1 MKMSTTAALVVFC
14 LGCQDSEPS
23 SPPAPSVNDAG
34 SPLDASA
41 PLDAST
47 VLLPG
52 LGDRPETAA
61 LSCESLASDDPE
73 LGNGIYWLNP
83 VGGSIANAFVAYCD
97 LQAED
102 GPWTL
107 IVKVDG
113 NETTFKYDE
122 PIWVNQ
128 LLIDED
134 NAAPGP
140 GEMKNK
146 GYLLLPF
153 TSIRVGMRVNADEEE
168 GDGLTRYLS
177 IAIASDNMR
186 QLMVRGDEHLTEHG
200 RETWRQLI
208 PLTSL
213 QPNCNAEGIN
223 VRHRLRFGLL
233 GNEQD
238 DCHTPDSFIGIG
250 SDRDQVIA
258 GNFAVGRWQSDQ
270 GDRRTKAFGELWIKN
285 ENALESRLP

>member
-1 MKMSTTAALVVFC
+1 MFC
-14 LGCQDSEPS
+14 LGCQEPEQTP
-23 SPPAPSVNDAG
+23 PPAPPISDAG
-34 SPLDASA
+34 VMLDANA

-52 LGDRPETAA
+52 IGDQPESAA
-61 LSCESLASDDPE
+61 LSCEALSDEEPA
-73 LGNGIYWLNP
+73 LGNGVYWLNP
-83 VGGSIANAFVAYCD
+83 IGGSVDNAFAVYCD
-97 LQAED
+97 LEADD

-134 NAAPGP
+134 NSAPGS

-153 TSIRVGMRVNADEEE
+153 TSIRVGMRVDADEEE
-168 GDGLTRYLS
+168 GDGQTRYLS
-177 IAIASDNMR
+177 IDIESDNMR
-186 QLMVRGDEHLTEHG
+186 QLMVRGDEHLTEFG
-200 RETWRQLI
+200 RDRWRQLI

-270 GDRRTKAFGELWIKN
+270 GDRRTKAYAEVWIKN
-285 ENALESRLP
+285 ANAMERRLP

>member
-1 MKMSTTAALVVFC
+1 MFG
-14 LGCQDSEPS
+14 LGCQEPEQTP
-23 SPPAPSVNDAG
+23 PPAPPISDAG
-34 SPLDASA
+34 VIPDANA

-52 LGDRPETAA
+52 IGDQPESAA
-61 LSCESLASDDPE
+61 LSCEALSDEEPA
-73 LGNGIYWLNP
+73 LGNGVYWLNP
-83 VGGSIANAFVAYCD
+83 IGGSVDNAFAVYCD
-97 LQAED
+97 LEADD

-134 NAAPGP
+134 NSAPGS

-153 TSIRVGMRVNADEEE
+153 TSIRVGMRVDADEEE
-168 GDGLTRYLS
+168 GDGQTRYLS
-177 IAIASDNMR
+177 IDIESDNMR
-186 QLMVRGDEHLTEHG
+186 QLMVRGDEHLTEFG
-200 RETWRQLI
+200 RDRWRQLI

-270 GDRRTKAFGELWIKN
+270 GDRRTKAYAEVWIKN
-285 ENALESRLP
+285 ANAMERRLP

>member
-1 MKMSTTAALVVFC
+1 MKMSTKAALLILC
-14 LGCQDSEPS
+14 LGCQESD
-23 SPPAPSVNDAG
+23 APTPTATPTSDAG
-34 SPLDASA
+34 ARADATA
-41 PLDAST
+41 ALDAST
-47 VLLPG
+47 VFLPG
-52 LGDRPETAA
+52 LGDQRETAA
-61 LSCESLASDDPE
+61 LSCESLASDQPD
-73 LGNGIYWLNP
+73 LGNGVYWINP
-83 VGGSIANAFVAYCD
+83 VGGSIDNAFAVYCD
-97 LQAED
+97 LEAED

-107 IVKVDG
+107 IVKIDG
-113 NETTFKYDE
+113 HETTFKYDE

-128 LLIDED
+128 LLIDQD
-134 NAAPGP
+134 NPTPGT

-153 TSIRVGMRVNADEEE
+153 TSIRIGMRVDADEEE
-168 GDGLTRYLS
+168 GDGQTRYLS
-177 IAIASDNMR
+177 IAIESDNMR
-186 QLMVRGDEHLTEHG
+186 QLMVRGDEYLTEFG
-200 RETWRQLI
+200 RATWRQLI

-270 GDRRTKAFGELWIKN
+270 GDRRTKAYAELWIKN
-285 ENALESRLP
+285 AKALESRLP